1 MRVNSRMRA
10 PASRVS
16 TPRVSTPGAILAA
29 FAIGAVAAL
38 SLAGCGQRGPLY
50 MPTVPPLPQKPNFE
64 TQTGDNAQPTPAT
77 ERPAS
82 GIPASGIPAS
92 GAQAGELP
100 DTSGTPLSL
109 SPDAELKS
117 VPASGAQP
125 DMQPASAATPVQ

>member
-16 TPRVSTPGAILAA
+16 TPRAILAA

-50 MPTVPPLPQKPNFE
+50 MPKVPPLPQKPNFE
-64 TQTGDNAQPTPAT
+64 TQTDDNAQPTPAT
-77 ERPAS
+77 ALPAS
-82 GIPASGIPAS
+82 GV
-92 GAQAGELP
+92 QAGELP

-125 DMQPASAATPVQ
+125 DLQPASAAAPNQ